1 MYSPKF
7 PLKIEDLRKVIGAN
21 RLKAFWKAQV
31 RDAMR
36 KQPIPDP
43 LENLDFHVRLDAN
56 CAAIEAE
63 ICSASYAPRQPLRFL
78 SEKSKGLCR
87 QLVVPTA
94 KDALV
99 LQALSDAIWS
109 EIKPKSPS
117 KKSFYAPAEHAFSKA
132 IKGHTVEYG
141 SLAAWLA
148 FQKTIF
154 GFADTKKFL
163 VVTDIANY
171 YDFISYEHLRNILA
185 SLSVVKEHALDLL
198 IYTLSSML
206 WQPDY
211 MPRVPIG
218 LPQMN
223 LDAPRLL
230 AHCFLFEID
239 AFLDSFPNADYARF
253 MDDIDIGVNSLA
265 EAREV
270 IKNLDLAL
278 QTRQLRL
285 NSGKTRILTETE
297 ARKHFKI
304 RENAWIGT
312 LADRIDAKRV
322 LKAPLFN
329 ERRKIE
335 LSIRAGLRRDT
346 FSSGSGDKILKR
358 LVNLARTTSAHIN
371 DDHFFL
377 VLANWPSL
385 RSTMLHWW
393 QEQKSPALKLNLLT
407 QILQDGHLVDDASLV
422 EIAGALVA
430 ARLPD
435 TAWVRAHLKAILDGL
450 GSTSIW
456 SLYAQIWVASKY
468 SSNSELM
475 LIIETK
481 VSMWGSNE
489 HLTRLVAGMFPRF
502 VGSSLQ
508 PKFEAILRRIGGFAA
523 SSVMQFHHELSNTVE
538 GYTAVKKFIAAPNT
552 SLPNKIS
559 HAKFLMLLSLLHNT
573 KIASTAA
580 LQLKAIHTVALTDAF
595 YGPLVP

>member
-7 PLKIEDLRKVIGAN
+7 PLKIEDLRKVIGAT
-21 RLKAFWKAQV
+21 RLKLVWKTQV

-56 CAAIEAE
+56 CSAIEAE

-99 LQALSDAIWS
+99 LQALSNTIWN
-109 EIKPKSPS
+109 EIKLQKPS
-117 KKSFYAPAEHAFSKA
+117 KKSFYAPADHGFSKA
-132 IKGHTVEYG
+132 IKGHTGEYG
-141 SLAAWLA
+141 SLSAWLA
-148 FQKTIF
+148 FQQTIF
-154 GFADTKKFL
+154 GFADTKNFL

-239 AFLDSFPNADYARF
+239 TFLESIPNVDFARF
-253 MDDIDIGVNSLA
+253 MDDMDVGVDTIS

-285 NSGKTRILTETE
+285 NAGKTRILTEVE
-297 ARKHFKI
+297 ARRHFRI
-304 RENAWIGT
+304 RENTWLNA
-312 LADRIDAKRV
+312 LSDRIQAKKV
-322 LKAPLFN
+322 TKSALFN

-335 LSIRAGLRRDT
+335 ISIRVGLKRDA
-346 FSSGSGDKILKR
+346 FSSGNGDKVLKR
-358 LVNLARTTSAHIN
+358 LLNLARETSAQIS
-371 DDHFFL
+371 DDHFSSI
-377 VLANWPSL
+377 LANWPPL
-385 RSTMLHWW
+385 RHTLLQWW
-393 QEQKSPALKLNLLT
+393 QENASPALKLNLLT
-407 QILQDGHLVDDASLV
+407 QILQDGHLVDDASIV
-422 EIAGALVA
+422 EIANALVT

-435 TAWVRAHLKAILDGL
+435 SFWVRSHIKEILSGL
-450 GSTSIW
+450 SSSSIW

-468 SSNSELM
+468 ASNDQLM
-475 LIIETK
+475 SIIETK
-481 VSMWGSNE
+481 TSMWGSNE
-489 HLTRLVAGMFPRF
+489 HLTRLVAGMAPRF
-502 VGSSLQ
+502 FRSSLQ
-508 PKFEAILRRIGGFAA
+508 QKFEAVLRRAGGFGAA
-523 SSVMQFHHELSNTVE
+523 SVTQFHQELCNTVD
-538 GYTAVKKFIAAPNT
+538 GFTSIRKFIEAPNT
-552 SLPNKIS
+552 SLPNRIS
-559 HAKFLMLLSLLHNT
+559 HAKFLMLLSLLHL
-573 KIASTAA
+573 SMPVLRRS
-580 LQLKAIHTVALTDAF
+580 LQQ
-595 YGPLVP
+595 G

>member
-7 PLKIEDLRKVIGAN
+7 PLKIEDLRKVIGAAQ
-21 RLKAFWKAQV
+21 LKSVWKTQV

-56 CAAIEAE
+56 CSAIEAE

-78 SEKSKGLCR
+78 AEKSKGLCR

-99 LQALSDAIWS
+99 LQALSNTIWN
-109 EIKPKSPS
+109 EIKQQKRS
-117 KKSFYAPAEHAFSKA
+117 KKSFYAPADHGFSKA
-132 IKGHTVEYG
+132 IKGHTSEYG
-141 SLAAWLA
+141 SLSAWLA
-148 FQKTIF
+148 FQQTIF
-154 GFADTKKFL
+154 GFADTKRFL

-211 MPRVPIG
+211 MPRVPVG

-239 AFLDSFPNADYARF
+239 TFLESIPNVDFARF
-253 MDDIDIGVNSLA
+253 MDDMDIGVDTVS

-285 NSGKTRILTETE
+285 NSGKTRILTESE
-297 ARKHFKI
+297 ARRHFRI
-304 RENAWIGT
+304 RENT
-312 LADRIDAKRV
+312 LLNALSDRIEAKRTIG
-322 LKAPLFN
+322 KSLFN

-335 LSIRAGLRRDT
+335 ISIRVGLKRGA
-346 FSSGSGDKILKR
+346 FSSGNGDKILKR
-358 LVNLARTTSAHIN
+358 LLNLARATSAQIS
-371 DDHFFL
+371 DDHFFSI
-377 VLANWPSL
+377 LANWPSL
-385 RSTMLHWW
+385 RSTLLQWW
-393 QEQKSPALKLNLLT
+393 QESTTPFLKLNLLT
-407 QILQDGHLVDDASLV
+407 QILQDGHLVDDASIV
-422 EIAGALVA
+422 EIASALVA

-435 TAWVRAHLKAILDGL
+435 NFWVRAHIKEILRDL
-450 GSTSIW
+450 SSSSIW

-468 SSNSELM
+468 ASNDELM

-481 VSMWGSNE
+481 TSTWGSNE
-489 HLTRLVAGMFPRF
+489 HLTRLVAGMAPRF
-502 VGSSLQ
+502 LQSSLQ
-508 PKFEAILRRIGGFAA
+508 KKFEAILRRVGGFAA
-523 SSVMQFHHELSNTVE
+523 SSVAQFHHELSNTVF
-538 GYTAVKKFIAAPNT
+538 GYTAIRKFIEAPNT
-552 SLPNKIS
+552 SLPNRIS
-559 HAKFLMLLSLLHNT
+559 HAKFLMLLSLLRNSG
-573 KIASTAA
+573 IAPAAVAKLKGIHTAA
-580 LQLKAIHTVALTDAF
+580 LSDPF
-595 YGPLVP
+595 YAHLVP